1 MKGSW
6 RDRPTSSWFHRLWRP
21 WTSLNPFRRR
31 GSAIHERKT
40 VGIKDL
46 VASPNEVRARPE
58 RRYVIIGTFF
68 LLLLGLLVYRLFSLQ
83 VIQYHSSIAAVDSN
97 SLHTTP
103 IPATRGL
110 ITDRT
115 GNILVGNL
123 TNEVIEVSRQS
134 AAANPSVVGSLA
146 LLTHQSVASIE
157 ADLNNVQYSPY
168 EPAPV
173 YQNAPQSMI
182 EFIRLHPGEF
192 PGVSA
197 VQVSKRT
204 YPYGGGTGAQI
215 LGYVTPITGAE
226 ITQNPNAGYT
236 TSSVYG
242 QAGIENFYESYLRG
256 VPGERTVEVN
266 AFGNII
272 GSTETVAPR
281 TGDTVVLNIDAGLQ
295 KALDGYLANDI
306 KLVRSAPDPTTGIV
320 PTAINGAALVMDV
333 RTGAVLAMSSYPSYN
348 LYDFANGLSQATYNT
363 LESEGAFYDYPI
375 QGLYTPGSTFKL
387 ITATAMMQTGIYS
400 PYTLFADTT
409 GYYHVPGCV
418 GSPAGCT
425 FHDDLGQGGGLVDL
439 QGALTVSSDAYF
451 YNLGYLFWS
460 QQGKYGETPIQNVAH
475 QYGLDQLTNIDLPG
489 EFSGRVD
496 SPIVRLQL
504 HKANPTAF
512 PNYHWYTGDNIEMA
526 FGQGSTVVTPLELAT
541 AYATFANGGTRYA
554 PQVAAAIVSPSG
566 QVVERYQPRVLGH
579 VSLPPSV
586 RDPILAGLEGVV
598 QSPSGTAYGTFQR
611 YATFSQ
617 AQFPVAGKTGTASLV
632 KTQEPNSLFVGFAPA
647 NNPQYVVACVIAQ
660 GGYGSAASA
669 PVVAEAFSWLYHHG
683 IAPLNLALKS
693 QFVTPTTLPAHTTTT
708 LKGAGSSQK
717 KVG

>member
-6 RDRPTSSWFHRLWRP
+6 RDRPTGSWYHRLWRP

-46 VASPNEVRARPE
+46 VASPNEVRAHPE

-83 VIQYHSSIAAVDSN
+83 VLQYHSSIAAVDSN
-97 SLHTTP
+97 SLHTTE
-103 IPATRGL
+103 IPPTRGL

-115 GNILVGNL
+115 GHIMVGNL
-123 TNEVIEVSRQS
+123 TSEVIELSRQS
-134 AAANPSVVGSLA
+134 AAADPSVVGSLA
-146 LLTHQSVASIE
+146 LLTHQSVATIQ

-168 EPAPV
+168 EPTPV
-173 YQNAPQSMI
+173 YQDAPQSMI

-192 PGVSA
+192 PGVTA
-197 VQVSKRT
+197 VQVSTRT
-204 YPYGGGTGAQI
+204 YPYGGATGAQI

-226 ITQNPNAGYT
+226 ISANPNAGYT

-242 QAGIENFYESYLRG
+242 QAGIENFYENYLRG
-256 VPGERTVEVN
+256 VPGQRTVEVN
-266 AFGNII
+266 AYGNII

-281 TGDTVVLNIDAGLQ
+281 TGDTVVLNIDASLQ
-295 KALDGYLANDI
+295 KALDTYLSNDI

-320 PTAINGAALVMDV
+320 PAAVNGAALVMDV

-348 LYDFANGLSQATYNT
+348 LNDFTNGLSQSTFNT
-363 LESEGAFYDYPI
+363 LEKEGAFYNYPL

-387 ITATAMMQTGIYS
+387 ITATTMMQTGISS
-400 PYTLFADTT
+400 PYTIFSDTGT
-409 GYYHVPGCV
+409 YTVPGCV

-425 FHDDLGQGGGLVDL
+425 FHDDLGQGAGQIDL

-460 QQGKYGETPIQNVAH
+460 QQGRYGETPIQNVAH

-489 EFSGRVD
+489 EFAGRVD
-496 SPIVRLQL
+496 SPVVRLQL
-504 HKANPTAF
+504 HQANPTAF
-512 PNYHWYTGDNIEMA
+512 PNYHWYTGDNLEMA
-526 FGQGSTVVTPLELAT
+526 FGQGATVVTPLELAD

-566 QVVERYQPRVLGH
+566 KVVVRYQPRVLGH
-579 VSLPPSV
+579 VSLPPAV
-586 RDPILAGLEGVV
+586 RNPILAGLEGVV
-598 QSPSGTAYGTFQR
+598 QNPSGTAYGTFQR
-611 YATFSQ
+611 YATFSES
-617 AQFPVAGKTGTASLV
+617 QFPVAGKTGTASLN
-632 KTQEPNSLFVGFAPA
+632 KSLEPNSLFVGFAPA

-669 PVVAEAFSWLYHHG
+669 PVVAEAFSWLYQHG
-683 IAPLNLALKS
+683 VPALNLAPRS
-693 QFVTPTTLPAHTTTT
+693 QFVTPTTTTTVKSSTTTT
-708 LKGAGSSQK
+708 TQKHAG
-717 KVG
+717 

>member
-1 MKGSW
+1 
-6 RDRPTSSWFHRLWRP
+6 
-21 WTSLNPFRRR
+21 
-31 GSAIHERKT
+31 

-46 VASPNEVRARPE
+46 VASPNEVQARPE
-58 RRYVIIGTFF
+58 RRFVIIGTFF
-68 LLLLGLLVYRLFSLQ
+68 LVLLVLLVYRLFSLQ
-83 VIQYHSSIAAVDSN
+83 VLQYHSSVTAVDSN
-97 SLHTTP
+97 SLHATP
-103 IPATRGL
+103 IPATRGV

-115 GNILVGNL
+115 GNIMVGNL
-123 TNEVIEVSRQS
+123 TTEVIELSRQS
-134 AAANPSVVGSLA
+134 AAADPSVVGSLA
-146 LLTHQSVASIE
+146 LLTHQSVATIE
-157 ADLNNVQYSPY
+157 TDLNNVQYSPY

-173 YQNAPQSMI
+173 YQNAPQTMI

-192 PGVSA
+192 PGVTA
-197 VQVSKRT
+197 VEVSRRT
-204 YPYGGGTGAQI
+204 DPYGGGTGAQI

-226 ITQNPNAGYT
+226 ISANPKAGYT

-256 VPGERTVEVN
+256 VPGQRTVEVN
-266 AFGNII
+266 AYGNII
-272 GSTETVAPR
+272 GSTQVSAPR
-281 TGDTVVLNIDAGLQ
+281 TGDTVVLNIDAPLQ
-295 KALDGYLANDI
+295 KALDSYLSNDI

-320 PTAINGAALVMDV
+320 PAAINGAAVVMDV

-363 LESEGAFYDYPI
+363 LQNEGAFYDYPL

-387 ITATAMMQTGIYS
+387 ITATAMMQTGIFS
-400 PYTLFADTT
+400 PYTIFSDTT
-409 GYYHVPGCV
+409 GYYKVPGCV
-418 GSPAGCT
+418 GSPAGCI
-425 FHDDLGQGGGLVDL
+425 FHDDLGQGGGQIDL

-489 EFSGRVD
+489 EFAGRVD

-512 PNYHWYTGDNIEMA
+512 PNYHWYTGDNLEMA
-526 FGQGSTVVTPLELAT
+526 FGQGATVVTPLELAT

-566 QVVERYQPRVLGH
+566 RVVVRYQPRVLGH
-579 VSLPPSV
+579 VSLPPAV

-598 QSPSGTAYGTFQR
+598 QNPSGTAYGTFQR

-617 AQFPVAGKTGTASLV
+617 SQFPVAGKTGTASLN
-632 KTQEPNSLFVGFAPA
+632 KSLEPNSLFVGFAPS
-647 NNPQYVVACVIAQ
+647 NNPEYVVACVIAQ

-669 PVVAEAFSWLYHHG
+669 PVVAEAFSWIYHHG
-683 IAPLNLALKS
+683 IPSLNLAPRS
-693 QFVTPTTLPAHTTTT
+693 QFVTPTTHPSTTSTT
-708 LKGAGSSQK
+708 LKGTSTTTARG
-717 KVG
+717 